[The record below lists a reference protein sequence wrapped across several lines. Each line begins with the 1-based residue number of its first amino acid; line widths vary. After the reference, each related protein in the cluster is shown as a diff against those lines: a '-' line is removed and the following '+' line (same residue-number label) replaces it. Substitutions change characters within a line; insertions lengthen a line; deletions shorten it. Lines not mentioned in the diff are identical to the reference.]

1 MLQTTYSMPMGRRLA
16 SLSRGSIS
24 SRFPPAAYT
33 TNLSSSSIR
42 PASSS
47 SGSSAEERT
56 HVFVFW
62 APDYTDKDAP
72 VRRLAVRETHLHE
85 TKPGQETGYYCG
97 LFVTTS
103 YHKLTLTQYSVV
115 PSLPLALDAPKKMAG
130 SLLLVRAKSI
140 EEVRT
145 NIEADIYWKSG
156 VVSLCES
163 SPTSN

>member
-1 MLQTTYSMPMGRRLA
+1 MDESKHHFTTRTLHSHRADIMQTLVWRRMLQTAYSMPMGRRLA

-56 HVFVFW
+56 HVFVIW

-85 TKPGQETGYYCG
+85 TKPGQETGYYCE
-97 LFVTTS
+97 LFVTTNCL
-103 YHKLTLTQYSVV
+103 KLTPPQCSVV
-115 PSLPLALDAPKKMAG
+115 PSLPL
-130 SLLLVRAKSI
+130 SRLLH
-140 EEVRT
+140 
-145 NIEADIYWKSG
+145 
-156 VVSLCES
+156 
-163 SPTSN
+163 